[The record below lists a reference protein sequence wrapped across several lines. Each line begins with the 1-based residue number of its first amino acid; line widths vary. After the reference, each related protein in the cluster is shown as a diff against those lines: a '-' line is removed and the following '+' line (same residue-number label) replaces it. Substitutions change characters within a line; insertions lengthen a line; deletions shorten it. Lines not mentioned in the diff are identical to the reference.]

1 MGSLPATDGTGDRH
15 MIRAVVASAS
25 DRCLRGPDPELELRV
40 ETGLPSGLPG
50 GCRTALFIYGSCFHR
65 RHRVRRIELLAGDAA
80 VPAHSGMP
88 RADVHRTM
96 HPFEG
101 ESGREPKDVESDDP
115 KAHSYRSGFWA
126 TVPIEM
132 PEGGALELKLRA
144 TLSDRSHVAV
154 SLGEVPVVPR
164 PEPDPQATTVAEANE
179 ARIGIALASYDPNLD
194 LFRAQIDSIRA
205 QSRGDWVCVISDDC
219 SPPRVFERMREIVEA
234 DERFVLRRS
243 ARRRG
248 FYGNFE
254 RALELLPRRVDY
266 VALAD
271 QDDRWYA
278 EKLATLADAIGD
290 ANLVY
295 SDQRIVDS
303 EGEVVA
309 PSYWGER
316 INNYEDLT
324 SLLITNTVTGAASL
338 FRRDLLELALPF
350 PQPPGEQYHDH
361 WLGLVALAS
370 GRIAYVDEPLYNYVQ
385 HGGAALGHAAAVT
398 APTGLGQRLSRLVR
412 GSAGEAA
419 LGSRA
424 AYFYG
429 LRRLQLLAQVLLMRC
444 GDRLDAGSRRA
455 LQRMLRSERS
465 PSAMLWLAGRPSRA
479 GFGHRETG
487 GAEHILLQGIIW
499 RQLQRILALGRSRPP
514 RGQPLEAPHDASL
527 PPLTGLRSPAAT
539 PSHPFVRK
547 LAEFI
552 EPIELSIS
560 ERAPRRVNLLVPTIE
575 LKHLFGGYIT
585 KFNFARRLADQGLRT
600 RIVAVDSTPHLP
612 LDWRERVESYE
623 GLSGL
628 FDRVEV
634 AFSRDQDSPLEVS
647 PDDAFVATTWWT
659 AHVAGAALSELDSE
673 RFIYL
678 IQEYE
683 PYTHPMGSW
692 AALAMASYELPH
704 YAIFSTELLREFF
717 ARRGY
722 GVFAAGEES
731 GRRDSR
737 SFQNAIT
744 PVAPPSAAELEG
756 RTARRLLFYAR
767 PEAHAT
773 RNMFEL
779 GLMGLSVATSRG
791 AFEGDWSFAG
801 IGTVEGWDRIGLGE
815 GIDLELLTRRD
826 QASYASLLT
835 GCDVGLALMLTPHPS
850 LVPLEMASAG
860 MVTVTNSFENKTAAA
875 MEAISGNLI
884 AADPSL
890 EGIAA
895 GLERAAS
902 RAGDHDARVRGAEVR
917 WSRDWDTSFDDDLMN
932 QVVDWLASC

>member
-1 MGSLPATDGTGDRH
+1 
-15 MIRAVVASAS
+15 
-25 DRCLRGPDPELELRV
+25 
-40 ETGLPSGLPG
+40 
-50 GCRTALFIYGSCFHR
+50 
-65 RHRVRRIELLAGDAA
+65 
-80 VPAHSGMP
+80 
-88 RADVHRTM
+88 
-96 HPFEG
+96 
-101 ESGREPKDVESDDP
+101 
-115 KAHSYRSGFWA
+115 
-126 TVPIEM
+126 
-132 PEGGALELKLRA
+132 
-144 TLSDRSHVAV
+144 
-154 SLGEVPVVPR
+154 
-164 PEPDPQATTVAEANE
+164 
-179 ARIGIALASYDPNLD
+179 
-194 LFRAQIDSIRA
+194 
-205 QSRGDWVCVISDDC
+205 
-219 SPPRVFERMREIVEA
+219 MREILGA

-243 ARRRG
+243 DRRRG

-254 RALELLPRRVDY
+254 RALELLPPELNY

-271 QDDRWYA
+271 QDDRWHPD
-278 EKLATLADAIGD
+278 KLATLAASIGD

-295 SDQRIVDS
+295 SDQRIVDP
-303 EGEVVA
+303 GGNVIA
-309 PSYWGER
+309 PSYWEER
-316 INNYEDLT
+316 SNNYDNLT

-370 GRIAYVDEPLYNYVQ
+370 GRIAYVDRPLYDYVQ
-385 HGGAALGHAAAVT
+385 HGGATLGHASAT
-398 APTGLGQRLSRLVR
+398 RMPTGLGQRLRRLLR

-429 LRRLQLLAQVLLMRC
+429 FRRLQLLAEVLLMRC
-444 GDRLDAGSRRA
+444 GDRMDARSRRS
-455 LQRMLRSERS
+455 LQRLIGGERS
-465 PSAMLWLAGRPSRA
+465 PAAMLWLAGRPSRA
-479 GFGHRETG
+479 TFGRGETQ
-487 GAEHILLQGIIW
+487 GAEHILFQGIAW
-499 RQLQRILALGRSRPP
+499 RQLQRVLALGRSRPP

-527 PPLTGLRSPAAT
+527 PPLGGPRSAAAA
-539 PSHPFVRK
+539 PNHPFVRK

-552 EPIELSIS
+552 EPLELSIS

-585 KFNFARRLADQGLRT
+585 KFNFARRLAEHGQRT
-600 RIVAVDSTPHLP
+600 RIVTVDSTPHLP
-612 LDWRERVESYE
+612 LDWRERVESYQ

-634 AFSRDQDSPLEVS
+634 AFARDEDSPLEVS
-647 PDDAFVATTWWT
+647 PGDTFVATTWWT

-704 YAIFSTELLREFF
+704 YAVFSTELLREFF
-717 ARRGY
+717 AHHGY
-722 GVFAAGEES
+722 GVFATGEEA

-744 PVAPPSAAELEG
+744 PVAPPSAAELAG

-779 GLMGLSVATSRG
+779 GLMALSVALSRG
-791 AFEGDWSFAG
+791 AFEGGWSFQG
-801 IGTVEGWDRIGLGE
+801 IGTVEGWDRIRLGE
-815 GIDLELLTRRD
+815 GIELELLTRRD

-860 MVTVTNSFENKTAAA
+860 MVTVTNSFENKTAAT

-884 AADPSL
+884 AADPTL
-890 EGIAA
+890 GGIAA

-902 RAGDHDARVRGAEVR
+902 AAGDHQARVAGADVH
-917 WSRDWDTSFDDDLMN
+917 WSRDWDTSFDDDLMG